1 MADKNALL
9 PQKEMAVFSWRSKA
23 CDSVQEMRSNPGMN
37 TGCWGRTQPRP
48 EPHSFPKVTL
58 KLRPERGGKWILKRK
73 KMACVEPYCQKQN
86 LFRKSYICSAIKM
99 LG

>member
-9 PQKEMAVFSWRSKA
+9 PQKEMAVFSWRSEA

-73 KMACVEPYCQKQN
+73 KNGLCRALLPETESIQEKLHM
-86 LFRKSYICSAIKM
+86 
-99 LG
+99 